1 MAKSIRSK
9 AKRKLRA
16 AKREKIA
23 AKQKLKLLAIQ
34 EQEEG
39 MKMSLDTVESGK
51 KDENIPALSG
61 DGDEAMEVLGEYQP
75 QVKAKKKKLK
85 KTSRSVN
92 GKNTKRLKNKKNTK
106 YKW

>member
-23 AKQKLKLLAIQ
+23 AKQKLKLQAIQ

-39 MKMSLDTVESGK
+39 IKMSEDTVECGE
-51 KDENIPALSG
+51 KDENTPALSG
-61 DGDEAMEVLGEYQP
+61 
-75 QVKAKKKKLK
+75 
-85 KTSRSVN
+85 SF
-92 GKNTKRLKNKKNTK
+92 
-106 YKW
+106 

>member
-23 AKQKLKLLAIQ
+23 AKERLKLLAIQ

-39 MKMSLDTVESGK
+39 IKMIQDTVESNK
-51 KDENIPALSG
+51 TSDNIPAFSG
-61 DGDEAMEVLGEYQP
+61 E
-75 QVKAKKKKLK
+75 
-85 KTSRSVN
+85 
-92 GKNTKRLKNKKNTK
+92 
-106 YKW
+106 

>member
-23 AKQKLKLLAIQ
+23 AKERLKLLGIQ

-39 MKMSLDTVESGK
+39 IKMIQDTVES
-51 KDENIPALSG
+51 S
-61 DGDEAMEVLGEYQP
+61 
-75 QVKAKKKKLK
+75 
-85 KTSRSVN
+85 KTSDNFPAFS
-92 GKNTKRLKNKKNTK
+92 GE
-106 YKW
+106 